1 VQIKAAD
8 GREADL
14 AVLRGLLGR
23 QDVDAPTGR
32 RIEHEIRS
40 IAAGVSGERDA
51 AYEIEFH
58 YGKRTNRATIHDL
71 RLEVDGR
78 VAQIDHLVID
88 RLLTIWVCES
98 KHFTEGVAVNDHG
111 EWSRFWGGRP
121 SGIPSPVEQNRK
133 HITVLRDVFDQ
144 GLVDLPRRLGVRL
157 QPDIRSVVLVSN
169 GARISRPRS
178 KTAAAAAGLDQ
189 VIKVERL
196 KGLID
201 DDLDARHFTTLRRVV
216 GEETVQRIGRE
227 LAALHR
233 PAPPTD
239 WAARFGLV
247 PETSP
252 ATPRPAA
259 RQAAKSGRGRDSGKV
274 CASCG
279 IAVSVGV
286 ARYAE
291 EHADRFGGRIL
302 CMRCQRF
309 AT

>member
-14 AVLRGLLGR
+14 AALRGLLGR
-23 QDVDAPTGR
+23 PDVDAPTR
-32 RIEHEIRS
+32 ARIEREIRT

-58 YGKRTNRATIHDL
+58 YGKRTNRVTIHDL

-78 VAQIDHLVID
+78 VAQIDHLIID

-133 HITVLRDVFDQ
+133 HIAVLRDVFDQ

-157 QPDIRSVVLVSN
+157 EPDIRSVVLVSN

-178 KTAAAAAGLDQ
+178 KAAAAAAGLDQ

-216 GEETVQRIGRE
+216 SEETVQRIGRE

-247 PETSP
+247 AVTPP
-252 ATPRPAA
+252 ATPSPTA
-259 RQAAKSGRGRDSGKV
+259 RQASKSGRGRDSGKV

-302 CMRCQRF
+302 CMDCQRGF
-309 AT
+309 